1 MSRGLAHIIR
11 SPWTLRVSC
20 DLVIW
25 ASPLDVIQYTKSSY
39 FYNNVYVLYIL
50 IRFEVDKDSGRVTV
64 SGKLDREKVDLYVV
78 SAEARDG
85 GGSTT
90 YTNLYIN
97 ILDENDNSPVF
108 RREDYFANVKE
119 DSLTFLRE
127 PVAVEVLYSGDKNST
142 RPLVITSEI

>member
-1 MSRGLAHIIR
+1 MD
-11 SPWTLRVSC
+11 PVC
-20 DLVIW
+20 
-25 ASPLDVIQYTKSSY
+25 
-39 FYNNVYVLYIL
+39 IL

-64 SGKLDREKVDLYVV
+64 SGELDREKVDLYVV

-127 PVAVEVLYSGDKNST
+127 PVAVEVLYSGEKNST

>member
-1 MSRGLAHIIR
+1 MN
-11 SPWTLRVSC
+11 PV
-20 DLVIW
+20 
-25 ASPLDVIQYTKSSY
+25 
-39 FYNNVYVLYIL
+39 YIL

-64 SGKLDREKVDLYVV
+64 SGELDREKVDLYVV

-127 PVAVEVLYSGDKNST
+127 PVAVEVLYSGDKNFT
-142 RPLVITSEI
+142 CPLVITREFNLERTSNSSQSTRPVGRVL